1 MKRILIFKTDRIGD
15 LVNISPV
22 FANLLKNFPNSE
34 IFLVCSKYNS
44 SVAKY
49 YTFLSKIFIF
59 DTNFIFFLL
68 KNFKYFFFKKFDIIL
83 QLDGKNHS
91 YLSSIFINS
100 KKKSCIK
107 FIKVK
112 NLFGKKINVCRP
124 GAIIS
129 SFFNIV
135 ENCIEDYTIKNN
147 KNYHYLTLYLKLLEN
162 LEINIH
168 TNEHFL
174 PYTPK
179 TSTNFPNPYFH
190 FHIDD
195 RWCFFDKK
203 IYYNLE
209 KKIDNLSK
217 NNRIFVTSNFN
228 GNNFFNDLYE
238 KFKNNTN
245 IYFKNNATVD
255 DLIDIIY
262 KSHTV
267 ISSHTGFIV
276 HVAAAFKKKIID
288 IVPDNIF
295 NELERWIPFG
305 VNYSRYSLNNFL
317 NAKF

>member
-22 FANLLKNFPNSE
+22 FDNLQKNFPNSE

-49 YTFLSKIFIF
+49 YTFLSKIIIF

-68 KNFKYFFFKKFDIIL
+68 KNFKYFFLKKFDIIL

-107 FIKVK
+107 FIKMK
-112 NLFGKKINVCRP
+112 NFFGKKIEVSRP
-124 GAIIS
+124 GTIVS

-135 ENCIEDYTIKNN
+135 ENCVDDYSIKNN
-147 KNYHYLTLYLKLLEN
+147 KNYHYLTLYLKLLKN
-162 LEINIH
+162 LDINIL

-179 TSTNFPNPYFH
+179 TSSNLPNSYFH
-190 FHIDD
+190 FHIDN
-195 RWCFFDKK
+195 RWSFFDKK
-203 IYYNLE
+203 VYYNLE
-209 KKIDNLSK
+209 KKIESLSI
-217 NNRIFVTSNFN
+217 NNNIFVTSNFN

-238 KFKNNTN
+238 KFKSNTN
-245 IYFKNNATVD
+245 IYFKSDATVD
-255 DLIDIIY
+255 DLIDIIF

-276 HVAAAFKKKIID
+276 HIAAAFKKNIID
-288 IVPDNIF
+288 IVPGNIF
-295 NELERWIPFG
+295 DELDRWIPFN
-305 VNYSRYSLNNFL
+305 VNYSRYNINYFL
-317 NAKF
+317 DAKF